1 MVGLTFETRHAVQV
15 ERSRPRF
22 MTGINIAS
30 LINLLGYT
38 GGIALYSMLLFMVLK
53 HPTQSTVAGE
63 LSHPTFYSGWA
74 SSGLLLSTAVLGLL
88 WNTGAL
94 AIYGLKG
101 IGYLNS
107 YPIVSAISFTALGF
121 LPAVV
126 VHSVLRSRK
135 TGNQQVSKLI
145 AIAAYFLSG
154 IAGAFQFYE
163 AIGFGSSPSLWA
175 LRLLTFGYVA
185 LLVVLFIST
194 HRQEGWKKAIWA
206 SALAVFAVS
215 ALHLSHHSGGNTDTW
230 YSELTGHHA
239 SLPLVLAILYED
251 YRFAFADIFL
261 KRALAL
267 FVLVALACTLY
278 LGIASPFLIAHSPGA
293 QFDPRSVAILLGLW
307 IVTAL
312 LYPWLSRG
320 VDRFVDA
327 VILQRMDYGRL
338 RGEVAQILINH
349 ETLGK
354 ILDQVCKVIGPAVSA
369 HQVQWNEISSDE
381 HSRTAITIGEGNVN
395 DKPVDLTEQ
404 LLQVKYPRTD
414 VDVLEGGYVS
424 LLEGSGSKG
433 AIVFIPT
440 AEPPYYRLEIG
451 ILGGGRRLLSDD
463 IAMLEA
469 VVVMIARR
477 IDALRVTHE
486 RCEQDIR
493 EQEIN
498 KLATEAQL
506 RALRAQVNPHFLFNA
521 LTTIGY
527 LVQTAPDR
535 ALETLMKL
543 TSLLRSVLRTDNE
556 FVTLDQELQLIAAY
570 LDIERA
576 RFEER
581 LRVSIDVPE
590 DIVSVRIPS
599 LLLQPL
605 VENAIKHGITPSR
618 FGGEVC
624 IRARVESSADK
635 EDPLGGILNITVSD
649 SGIGASEIDLAR
661 GRRRGLGLSNIEE
674 RLRWYAGQ
682 DASLRINSTVGTG
695 TVVEVRL
702 PMSTA
707 TSKRSVGS
715 LQSVRERRGA

>member
-1 MVGLTFETRHAVQV
+1 M
-15 ERSRPRF
+15 S
-22 MTGINIAS
+22 GINVAS

-38 GGIALYSMLLFMVLK
+38 VGIALYTMLLFMVLK
-53 HPTQSTVAGE
+53 HPTQSTTTDE
-63 LSHPTFYSGWA
+63 LSHTTFHTSWL
-74 SSGLLLSTAVLGLL
+74 SSGLLLVTAVLGLL
-88 WNTGAL
+88 WNIGAL

-101 IGYLNS
+101 VGYVKT
-107 YPIVSAISFTALGF
+107 YPLVSAISFTALGF

-126 VHSVLRSRK
+126 VHSVLRGRK
-135 TGNQQVSKLI
+135 TRNQQLSKLL

-163 AIGFGSSPSLWA
+163 AIGLGISPSLWA

-185 LLVVLFIST
+185 LLAVLFIST
-194 HRQEGWKKAIWA
+194 HRHEGWKKAIWA

-215 ALHLSHHSGGNTDTW
+215 ALHLSHHSGGTTDTW
-230 YSELTGHHA
+230 YIELTGHHA

-267 FVLVALACTLY
+267 FMLVALAFALY
-278 LGIASPFLIAHSPGA
+278 IGVASPLLMARNAGS

-307 IVTAL
+307 VVTAL

-320 VDRFVDA
+320 VGLFVDG
-327 VILQRMDYGRL
+327 VVLQRMDYGRL
-338 RGEVAQILINH
+338 RGDVAQILINH
-349 ETLGK
+349 QTTGE
-354 ILDQVCKVIGPAVSA
+354 ILDHVCKLLEPAVSA
-369 HQVQWNEISSDE
+369 RQLRWTEIGSEE
-381 HSRTAITIGEGNVN
+381 HATAGGLIEGIDVN
-395 DKPVDLTEQ
+395 NA
-404 LLQVKYPRTD
+404 LLERKHSQAD
-414 VDVLEGGYVS
+414 VDVLEGGYVT

-433 AIVFIPT
+433 AFVFVPT

-469 VVVMIARR
+469 VAVMTARR
-477 IDALRVTHE
+477 IDAMRVTHE
-486 RCEQDIR
+486 RCEQDLR

-543 TSLLRSVLRTDNE
+543 TSLLRSVLRTDSE
-556 FVTLDQELQLIAAY
+556 FVTLEQELQLIASY

-581 LRVSIDVPE
+581 LRVSIDIPE
-590 DIVSVRIPS
+590 ALLSLRVPS
-599 LLLQPL
+599 LLVQPL
-605 VENAIKHGITPSR
+605 VENAVKHGITPSR
-618 FGGEVC
+618 FGGEVR
-624 IRARVESSADK
+624 IRARLESASANRDA
-635 EDPLGGILNITVSD
+635 DLLVITVCD
-649 SGIGASEIDLAR
+649 SGIGASQIDWAR
-661 GRRRGLGLSNIEE
+661 GRRRGVGLKNLEE
-674 RLRWYAGQ
+674 RLRWYGGES
-682 DASLRINSTVGTG
+682 ASLLIDSTLGEG
-695 TVVEVRL
+695 TVVELRL
-702 PMSTA
+702 PLSEQVTEA
-707 TSKRSVGS
+707 LVGS
-715 LQSVRERRGA
+715 LQTIREKRGA